1 MDDQKIIDLYWERS
15 PSAITE
21 TDKKYGKY
29 CFAIANRILLDHQ
42 YSEECVNDTYL
53 QAWNVIPPQRPN
65 RFSTF
70 LGTITRNLAL
80 NRYAHEKAEKRG
92 SGAVAAS
99 LDELEE
105 CLCAAQTEDL
115 VDRLALQ
122 NVLNSFLTELRS
134 ADRQIFLQRYWY
146 FLEIRQIAREMLMT
160 EGQVK
165 MRLHR
170 MRGELKCRLEKEG
183 LL

>member
-15 PSAITE
+15 PSAITQTE
-21 TDKKYGKY
+21 KKYGKY
-29 CFAIANRILLDHQ
+29 CYTIAYNILTDHQ

-53 QAWNVIPPQRPN
+53 QVWDVIPPQRPD
-65 RFSTF
+65 RFRAF
-70 LGTITRNLAL
+70 LGRITRNLAL
-80 NRYAHEKAEKRG
+80 NRYNYENAEKRG
-92 SGAVAAS
+92 GGAVTIA
-99 LDELEE
+99 LEELEG
-105 CLCAAQTEDL
+105 CLSACNEDAA
-115 VDRLALQ
+115 DRLALQ
-122 NVLNSFLTELRS
+122 NVLNAFLTDLRKT
-134 ADRQIFLQRYWY
+134 DRQIFLQRYWY

-170 MRGELKCRLEKEG
+170 LRGELKCRLEQEG

>member
-1 MDDQKIIDLYWERS
+1 M
-15 PSAITE
+15 
-21 TDKKYGKY
+21 
-29 CFAIANRILLDHQ
+29 
-42 YSEECVNDTYL
+42 
-53 QAWNVIPPQRPN
+53 
-65 RFSTF
+65 
-70 LGTITRNLAL
+70 
-80 NRYAHEKAEKRG
+80 
-92 SGAVAAS
+92 AAS